1 MTGSFDGMVPWDP
14 GRISIPPRP
23 EDPSRYP
30 ESDPRRWYDAEYVG
44 WHTAKGL
51 LPEPPPGS
59 AKGRSVSAVLPFNH
73 PYWTEFEQGLV
84 SEAARLGMSLR
95 IWNSAWDHGQ
105 QAEIVSELVER
116 RPDLVIFVPVEPFLA
131 TDCIKRLAAARIPVI
146 ASNQTLEAEAYASII
161 SWTGPDD
168 WGQHRL
174 LARHFASLM
183 GNSGGY
189 CVVSH
194 KPGTSPYLARVW
206 GLRTELGLAAPGMNC
221 LEVRYTELD
230 RERTR
235 LAVLTWLDKY
245 GDGLKGIVS
254 ADDAAPMEGI
264 KRALAERDR
273 NDIICVANGATRRG
287 LEFVKDG
294 SLKAITY
301 QSPVMDGML
310 AVRTAAD
317 WFNGLAVEPIR
328 YLPARIV
335 TAADADSFL
344 DSRQG
349 LESPPGYDVCRIISE
364 GRLEELS
371 WYFDDLRRRIT
382 DSHAMSIDYFRGL
395 LIEMLAGLLNL
406 ARTHDIDGVALFG
419 GYETLYR
426 GLARREHP
434 AEALDWVSEVA
445 IELLDQ
451 LIERGKLSSSL
462 VERLISFTELH
473 YADPLAL
480 KTIAERFGLSAAY
493 LGKLFRERTGNT
505 YSRYLNELR
514 VRKAKILLEAGEM
527 RLKDV
532 ARAVGFAE
540 PGYFHS
546 VFRKVA
552 GIAPNEYCKPAEA
565 APGGAAG
572 DPG

>member
-1 MTGSFDGMVPWDP
+1 MIGFSDGLMLWDP
-14 GRISIPPRP
+14 AQAHIPPRP
-23 EDPSRYP
+23 DDPSRYP

-44 WHTAKGL
+44 WRVAKGP
-51 LPEPPPGS
+51 LPLPPAGGCKS
-59 AKGRSVSAVLPFNH
+59 RRLAAVLPHAH
-73 PYWTEFEQGLV
+73 PYWTEYEQGLKTE
-84 SEAARLGMSLR
+84 SARLGMELQVF
-95 IWNSAWDHGQ
+95 NSGWDHERQTG
-105 QAEIVSELVER
+105 IVSKLMEQ

-131 TDCIKRLAAARIPVI
+131 TDCLRHFAEAHIPVI
-146 ASNQTLEAEAYASII
+146 ASNQSLEADAYSSII

-183 GNSGGY
+183 GNAGGY
-189 CVVSH
+189 CVISH

-206 GLRTELGLAAPGMNC
+206 GLRTELGLVAPAMNC

-235 LAVLTWLDKY
+235 LAVLTWLDRY
-245 GDGLKGIVS
+245 GSRLKGIVS
-254 ADDAAPMEGI
+254 ADDAAPMEGVR
-264 KRALAERDR
+264 RALAERSRD
-273 NDIICVANGATRRG
+273 DVICVANGATRRG

-294 SLKAITY
+294 TLRAVTY

-328 YLPARIV
+328 YLPASIV
-335 TAADADSFL
+335 TAAEADSFL

-349 LESPPGYDVCRIISE
+349 LESPPGYDLCRIISE
-364 GRLEELS
+364 GHLDELDRF
-371 WYFDDLRRRIT
+371 FDDLGRRIT
-382 DSHAMSIDYFRGL
+382 DSRAMSVDYFRGL

-406 ARTHDIDGVALFG
+406 ARTHDVDGIALFG

-434 AEALDWVSEVA
+434 AGALDWVRKVA
-445 IELLDQ
+445 VELLDQ
-451 LIERGKLSSSL
+451 LIASGKLSSSL
-462 VERLISFTELH
+462 VERLITYTELH

-493 LGKLFRERTGNT
+493 LGKLFRERTGNS

-514 VRKAKILLEAGEM
+514 VRKARLLLEAGELK
-527 RLKDV
+527 LKDV
-532 ARAVGFAE
+532 ARAVGYAE
-540 PGYFHS
+540 TGYFYS
-546 VFRKVA
+546 VFRKLV
-552 GIAPNEYCKPAEA
+552 GVAPNEYGK
-565 APGGAAG
+565 APGET
-572 DPG
+572 P